1 MSILRKKQATLI
13 SPVLVSLLFSL
24 VLAGCSS
31 GTTKE
36 QSFELNQT
44 PGQVKNSSNNVQ
56 STPLPSSSP
65 EPENKTGLKFEAQD
79 WVSILPNQ
87 AAYGLKF
94 TDKGALSYQ
103 DKILLPKI
111 PVSQSSDGSVTYA
124 KRLIV
129 STPSP
134 SGNFHFVKACE
145 EQNPELGL
153 CWTVFLV
160 NKNKAEAKQVDIAK
174 YGGIQW
180 VNWSKRERYAVLAEP
195 LEESLWFVAVDLEA
209 SKSGLSEELPQN
221 FDLNSFEWIDDK
233 LFQVKHRQCD
243 TSSCEF
249 RGDVEEILNKYQ

>member
-79 WVSILPNQ
+79 WVLILPNQ

-134 SGNFHFVKACE
+134 SGNFHFVQSMQRAKSRIW
-145 EQNPELGL
+145 LVLDG
-153 CWTVFLV
+153 VFS
-160 NKNKAEAKQVDIAK
+160 Q
-174 YGGIQW
+174 
-180 VNWSKRERYAVLAEP
+180 
-195 LEESLWFVAVDLEA
+195 
-209 SKSGLSEELPQN
+209 
-221 FDLNSFEWIDDK
+221 
-233 LFQVKHRQCD
+233 
-243 TSSCEF
+243 
-249 RGDVEEILNKYQ
+249 